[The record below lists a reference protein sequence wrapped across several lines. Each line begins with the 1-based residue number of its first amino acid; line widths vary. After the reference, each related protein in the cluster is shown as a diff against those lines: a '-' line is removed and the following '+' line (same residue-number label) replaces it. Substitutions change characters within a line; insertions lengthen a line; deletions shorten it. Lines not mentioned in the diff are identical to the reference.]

1 MPRFCH
7 KWVYILDFLL
17 AYIIVSHNFSMYF
30 VVYCAIIC
38 MLNKRS
44 SVHRKIVRYD
54 WPNERTAKKQLHY
67 LCLRHGLCVIMR

>member
-1 MPRFCH
+1 
-7 KWVYILDFLL
+7 
-17 AYIIVSHNFSMYF
+17 
-30 VVYCAIIC
+30 

-67 LCLRHGLCVIMR
+67 LCLRHGLCVIMRWIKFSQFSWAVDNVSLLLTSKLIRLML